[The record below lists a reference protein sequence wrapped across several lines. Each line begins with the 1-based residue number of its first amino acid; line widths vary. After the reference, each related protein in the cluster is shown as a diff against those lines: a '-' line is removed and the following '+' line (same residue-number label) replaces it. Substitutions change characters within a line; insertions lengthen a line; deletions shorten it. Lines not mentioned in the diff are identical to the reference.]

1 MTAFMW
7 NKKIFLNLCIVIY
20 VCIKLAAK
28 KLIVQL
34 LKKRKKS
41 LSKMYLKRKKI
52 VSSIYIYSIIL
63 PYAGFLHQKWPVDV
77 QMYVIFA

>member
-1 MTAFMW
+1 
-7 NKKIFLNLCIVIY
+7 
-20 VCIKLAAK
+20 
-28 KLIVQL
+28 
-34 LKKRKKS
+34 
-41 LSKMYLKRKKI
+41 MYLKRKKI

>member
-1 MTAFMW
+1 MVT
-7 NKKIFLNLCIVIY
+7 Y

-28 KLIVQL
+28 RLIVQL
-34 LKKRKKS
+34 LKKNKKS

-63 PYAGFLHQKWPVDV
+63 PHAGFLYQKWPVDV

>member
-1 MTAFMW
+1 M
-7 NKKIFLNLCIVIY
+7 CIVLY

-34 LKKRKKS
+34 LKKKKKS

-63 PYAGFLHQKWPVDV
+63 PYAGFLYQKWPVDV

>member
-1 MTAFMW
+1 M
-7 NKKIFLNLCIVIY
+7 CIVLY

-34 LKKRKKS
+34 LKKKKKS
-41 LSKMYLKRKKI
+41 FSKMYLKRKKI

-63 PYAGFLHQKWPVDV
+63 PYAGFLYQKWPVDV

>member
-1 MTAFMW
+1 M
-7 NKKIFLNLCIVIY
+7 CIVTY

-28 KLIVQL
+28 RLIVQL
-34 LKKRKKS
+34 LKKEKKS

-63 PYAGFLHQKWPVDV
+63 PYAGFLYQKWPVDV